1 MISAKDLRIG
11 NIISDEWGT
20 IIEVEDINNEGINL
34 FIDNDGNYPEL
45 AETWIEPE
53 YTFDKLFGLPL
64 TEQNLPKLGIKKQYQ
79 ENPFEEGKYTLNED
93 GSRYYS
99 WVKGCF
105 NLEMDKDGKFMF
117 EVYSHYIPLDYVHQ
131 LQNLFYLLTNEE
143 LTYIK

>member
-11 NIISDEWGT
+11 NAVSYYDGSHIGEILGIKYCDFSST
-20 IIEVEDINNEGINL
+20 NEVVVSIKGGGYTKTTLEDLQPVI
-34 FIDNDGNYPEL
+34 
-45 AETWIEPE
+45 
-53 YTFDKLFGLPL
+53 L
-64 TEQNLPKLGIKKQYQ
+64 TESELEKLGIKKQYQ
-79 ENPFEEGKYTLNED
+79 ENPFKEGKYTLNED